1 MCRPRFRQSILRWTG
16 GPIIGMRD
24 RLIHGYE
31 HVDYDIVWEAVQR
44 DLPDLLEKLDT
55 LIEQMGGVSE
65 EAT

>member
-1 MCRPRFRQSILRWTG
+1 
-16 GPIIGMRD
+16 MRD

-65 EAT
+65 EATRGSNTHDAP